1 MYSEDKLCTV
11 LRVYG
16 YCVYCILSCSFEV
29 MCSILNLKIADIF
42 YKVCNFGMVEILE
55 CEKELKYLQKYTHLF
70 EITW

>member
-11 LRVYG
+11 LRVIW
-16 YCVYCILSCSFEV
+16 ILCLLYIVMFFRV

-55 CEKELKYLQKYTHLF
+55 CEKELKYLQNIHIYLK
-70 EITW
+70 